1 LFLEITT
8 LSINI
13 LFPDKYKSFQRFV
26 EEPKLHVLDIIGK
39 MSPSI
44 LISPIISNLAEG
56 FWVPIPTFP
65 LFKIVKTSEL
75 LLEAL
80 NMPYDVFNCFTDSA
94 APVPLFSTSNFSVV

>member
-39 MSPSI
+39 IFPSI
-44 LISPIISNLAEG
+44 LTSPIISNLAEG
-56 FWVPIPTFP
+56 F
-65 LFKIVKTSEL
+65 
-75 LLEAL
+75 
-80 NMPYDVFNCFTDSA
+80 
-94 APVPLFSTSNFSVV
+94 